1 MPLSPHHPAPL
12 LARAGDWG
20 LVAACAG
27 FAVLDLL
34 ILLASGRSSTWLGIG
49 LGSVGVVAVLGL
61 SLASVAAVALRRSRC
76 MTALVGLSLLSLA
89 TSAVSV
95 VLGTSW
101 PPSFAV
107 LFALAVL
114 VARALHVE
122 PELPAAGATALALVA
137 VLGEPARVQDNG
149 FVQFAQ
155 VLCVIGLGG
164 AVVVG
169 LWLRFNDWRRTSV
182 EEAVRSDERL
192 EIARE
197 LHDLVGHYVTG
208 IVVQAQA
215 GQLVVGRDPDA
226 AATCFG
232 RIEAAG
238 ADAMSAVRRMVG
250 DLRDEPVRNP
260 GSGWREVELLIDD
273 ASSSGVPVRCS
284 LDPRARE
291 VPLELTSSVHRL
303 VAESLTNVR
312 RHALGVTTVDVSIRV
327 EGSELVVDVHDD
339 GAPVQSGTVGPRTP
353 TFGLV
358 GMRERAE
365 SLGGTLFAGPA
376 PGGGWLVSARLPISA
391 IGSGR
396 VPSAPAPAPASTS
409 ASPAG
414 GRHP

>member
-1 MPLSPHHPAPL
+1 M
-12 LARAGDWG
+12 RAGDWG
-20 LVAACAG
+20 LVAVCAG
-27 FAVLDLL
+27 FSALDLL
-34 ILLASGRSSTWLGIG
+34 ILLASGRSATWLGIG
-49 LGSVGVVAVLGL
+49 LGSLGVLAVVGL
-61 SLASVAAVALRRSRC
+61 SLASIAAVALRRRQC
-76 MTALVGLSLLSLA
+76 LAALVGLSLMSLA
-89 TSAVSV
+89 TSAVSL
-95 VLGTSW
+95 VLGMSW

-122 PELPAAGATALALVA
+122 SELPAAGATALALVA
-137 VLGEPARVQDNG
+137 VLGEPARIQESG
-149 FVQFAQ
+149 FVQFSQ

-169 LWLRFNDWRRTSV
+169 LWLRFNDWRRTSD

-208 IVVQAQA
+208 MVVQAQA
-215 GQLVVGRDPDA
+215 GQLVADRDPA
-226 AATCFG
+226 AAAECFG
-232 RIEAAG
+232 RIESAG

-250 DLRDEPVRNP
+250 DLRDEPARHP
-260 GSGWREVELLIDD
+260 GTGWREVDLLVED
-273 ASSSGVPVRCS
+273 AAAAGVPVRYS
-284 LDPRARE
+284 IDPRARE

-312 RHALGVTTVDVSIRV
+312 RHALGVTAVEVSIRV

-339 GAPVQSGTVGPRTP
+339 GAPVPPGTVGARGATY
-353 TFGLV
+353 GLV

-365 SLGGTLFAGPA
+365 SLGGSLFAGPA

-391 IGSGR
+391 VGSGR
-396 VPSAPAPAPASTS
+396 GGS
-409 ASPAG
+409 ASVGSGRPAVVAG
-414 GRHP
+414 LHR